1 VPDNPEVEILD
12 VRSGQAHCQLI
23 FRSSGITVVDTGS
36 DRTARPILEAIARHG
51 HTPADVSLIV
61 LTHGDGD
68 HIAGARA
75 IQDASSAQ
83 VLASAEEADYLA
95 GRLPPGFPLAKR
107 LFHIVGRP
115 IRRPVVTIWT
125 GDDGLVLDDIEVV
138 PAPGHTRGSIVV
150 FAGDAL
156 CAGDAFTTGD
166 RFTRV
171 PKFMDVDAARAEG
184 TIRDLVARRIVR
196 AFSGHGPP
204 ADGAGH
210 RLADLVDRLDAR
222 SRL

>member
-1 VPDNPEVEILD
+1 VLDNPEVEIVD
-12 VRSGQAHCQLI
+12 VRSGQAHCQII
-23 FRSSGITVVDTGS
+23 FGSSGITVVDTGS
-36 DRTARPILEAIARHG
+36 DRTARPILEAIGRHG
-51 HTPADVSLIV
+51 HTAADVSLIV

-75 IQDASSAQ
+75 IQDASGAQ

-107 LFHIVGRP
+107 LFHIVGGR
-115 IRRPVVTIWT
+115 IRRPVVTILT
-125 GDDGLVLDDIEVV
+125 SDAGLVLNDIEVA
-138 PAPGHTRGSIVV
+138 PAPGHTPGSIVV
-150 FAGDAL
+150 FAGDAV

-171 PKFMDVDAARAEG
+171 PKFMDVDAARAEA
-184 TIRDLVARRIVR
+184 TIRDLAARRIAR

-210 RLADLVDRLDAR
+210 RLTDLVDRLDAR